1 MKKQTLLY
9 VGLMIN
15 LLMLFVCTRV
25 AGTLAGWEGAS
36 LNITT
41 PANLGTKSVFGIT
54 WCTAPDR
61 ICQKSLPGVELK
73 PGMKPGGGG
82 YSVSPSN
89 NIRVP
94 ERMEVSWYDAN
105 GVKRQQVVELDIPR
119 LEEVIRRY
127 GAPRSTWY
135 RKWDIVLI
143 FRDDEPIVHTWLLSD
158 ATNMGY
164 RNRKFTPPKALVY
177 GGNLDIVKRFLE
189 PGEEETV
196 IRYEPEN
203 R

>member
-1 MKKQTLLY
+1 MTKQTPLFM
-9 VGLMIN
+9 GLIIN
-15 LLMLFVCTRV
+15 LLLSSGCTTV
-25 AGTLAGWEGAS
+25 AGTLAGWDGAS
-36 LNITT
+36 LNIRT
-41 PANLGTKSVFGIT
+41 PANLGTTSVYGIT

-61 ICQKSLPGVELK
+61 VCDKSSSKVELK
-73 PGMKPGGGG
+73 PGMTPGGGG

-94 ERMEVSWYDAN
+94 ERMEVSWYDAD
-105 GVKRQQVVELDIPR
+105 GVKRQQVVELDIPGR
-119 LEEVIRRY
+119 EEVIRRY
-127 GAPRSTWY
+127 GAPQTTWH

-143 FRDDEPIVHTWLLSD
+143 FNDDEPITYAWRLLD

-177 GGNLDIVKRFLE
+177 WGNRDLFTFE
-189 PGEEETV
+189 PGEKEAV

-203 R
+203 